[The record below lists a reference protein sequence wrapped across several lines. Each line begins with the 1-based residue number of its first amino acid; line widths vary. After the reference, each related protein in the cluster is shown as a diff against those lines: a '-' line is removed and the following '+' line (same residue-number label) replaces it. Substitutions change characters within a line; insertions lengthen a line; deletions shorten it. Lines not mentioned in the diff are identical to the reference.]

1 MILIASLQTSYNKK
15 LVITLRYDNNG
26 ERYFPVIINKLPLE
40 VQADYNWRAM
50 CFCSAVYQ
58 CYIFIYYFFSLSQYT
73 LLPLNQLNTEA
84 NNTLKWLPT
93 RQAQTIQF
101 QTGFN

>member
-1 MILIASLQTSYNKK
+1 MGEPCAFVQLYTSAKY
-15 LVITLRYDNNG
+15 LY
-26 ERYFPVIINKLPLE
+26 II
-40 VQADYNWRAM
+40 
-50 CFCSAVYQ
+50 
-58 CYIFIYYFFSLSQYT
+58 FFSLSQYT